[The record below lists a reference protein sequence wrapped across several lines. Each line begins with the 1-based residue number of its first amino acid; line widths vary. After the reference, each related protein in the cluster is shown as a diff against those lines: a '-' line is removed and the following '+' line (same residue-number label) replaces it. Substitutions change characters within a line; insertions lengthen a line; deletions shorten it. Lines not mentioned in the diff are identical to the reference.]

1 MLKHFGNVIF
11 VLLVGF
17 LLISVPNTG
26 SASIS
31 LEFNPMSQTATLGS
45 MASVDIMVTNPDTLV
60 GAFDFWVNYDSSII
74 SLNSIVWGTGLGTL
88 VPGTDADYFVDNS
101 HVPGSIKLVNLWA
114 EWDGSSAL
122 NQNSGGFSLLT
133 MNFDTL
139 AIGTSALWFT
149 DAFELDANGL
159 NLLADDLVRNS
170 FLSDVNYDYIAIA
183 DSIGQGS
190 ITVTSPTNVPEPGTS
205 LLLAL
210 GLAGLASLK
219 KRNS

>member
-1 MLKHFGNVIF
+1 MLKHFGKVIF
-11 VLLVGF
+11 VLLFGIV
-17 LLISVPNTG
+17 LLSAPNTG
-26 SASIS
+26 LASIS
-31 LEFNPMSQTATLGS
+31 LEFNPMSQTATLGN

-60 GAFDFWVNYDSSII
+60 GSFDFWVNYDSSII
-74 SLNSIVWGTGLGTL
+74 SLNSIVWGTSLGTL

-101 HVPGSIKLVNLWA
+101 QVPGPVKLVNLWA

-122 NQNSGGFSLLT
+122 NQNPGGFSLLT

-159 NLLADDLVRNS
+159 NILANDLVRNS
-170 FLSDVNYDYIAIA
+170 FLSDVNNNYIAIA
-183 DSIGQGS
+183 DTIGQGS
-190 ITVTSPTNVPEPGTS
+190 ITVTSTTSVPEPGTAM
-205 LLLAL
+205 LLGL

-219 KRNS
+219 KRTH